1 MKLSSVL
8 AKVQGSE
15 KTAST
20 APASAPASGEKSAT
34 AQTEERLRAALKEAT
49 APETAPADKTASAAG
64 SPVADVQKLASEVL
78 GAEHEALVKE
88 AQLYGASV
96 CDGFMARLAQYD
108 AAAQKIASEQMSS
121 AVAPLQPGQPL
132 KLAAVEDSFEKFA
145 SANPELVK
153 EAAELGYER
162 TMFQMD
168 KLAEAARQKGYNDG
182 VQTIYKVAHQSF
194 VSGYEDMLNLAE
206 AIRK

>member
-8 AKVQGSE
+8 AKVSGTE
-15 KTAST
+15 KTANV

-34 AQTEERLRAALKEAT
+34 AQTEERLRVALKEAT
-49 APETAPADKTASAAG
+49 TSPPAADKTASAAG
-64 SPVADVQKLASEVL
+64 SPVADVQKIASEVL
-78 GAEHEALVKE
+78 GAEHEALLKE

-108 AAAQKIASEQMSS
+108 AAAQKIASEQMGS
-121 AVAPLQPGQPL
+121 AVAPLQPGQPI
-132 KLAAVEDSFEKFA
+132 KLAAIDDSFEKFA

-153 EAAELGYER
+153 EAAELGFER

-168 KLAEAARQKGYNDG
+168 KLAEAARHAGYNQG
-182 VQTIYKVAHQSF
+182 VSTIYKVAHQSF
-194 VSGYEDMLNLAE
+194 TAGYEDTLRLVEGLRA
-206 AIRK
+206 